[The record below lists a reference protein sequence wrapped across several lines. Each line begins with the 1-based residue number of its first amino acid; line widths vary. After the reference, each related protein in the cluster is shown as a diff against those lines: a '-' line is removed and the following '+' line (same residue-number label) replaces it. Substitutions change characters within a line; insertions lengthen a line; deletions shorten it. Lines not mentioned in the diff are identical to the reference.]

1 MCSVCYA
8 LWSPCCPIWDAHP
21 LPTHSMMMIMTL
33 MNSGGDAVIG
43 GNDDKHI
50 HVILPCF
57 YHTVNLVT
65 IEVCIFPEEVPIMKR
80 QRLPPKLVNR
90 HLSFFVVWQMQKK
103 LTPIAKY
110 ESDTWQIDHCYCRRY
125 HQRQKTKWYLWLD
138 ITDKSKSLYNWIFVK
153 SKFRWCIRQCIMLHV
168 VPSQIVLMH

>member
-1 MCSVCYA
+1 MPTVCAQYA
-8 LWSPCCPIWDAHP
+8 THCEAPAALFGTPTP

-65 IEVCIFPEEVPIMKR
+65 IEVCIFPEEVCTNYEKAA
-80 QRLPPKLVNR
+80 
-90 HLSFFVVWQMQKK
+90 
-103 LTPIAKY
+103 IA
-110 ESDTWQIDHCYCRRY
+110 T
-125 HQRQKTKWYLWLD
+125 KT
-138 ITDKSKSLYNWIFVK
+138 
-153 SKFRWCIRQCIMLHV
+153 CE
-168 VPSQIVLMH
+168 